1 MNAFDQQKRKDA
13 IRALINIAILEGAV
27 LIAVA
32 AFYMNTG
39 DMTHLVGGIVASTLI
54 FGPMFFRWF
63 RAHGQAFKAKP
74 NSAGDRRDSP
84 SRF

>member
-1 MNAFDQQKRKDA
+1 MNALEQQKRKDA

-27 LIAVA
+27 LIAVV

-39 DMTHLVGGIVASTLI
+39 DITHLVGGVVASTLI

-63 RAHGQAFKAKP
+63 KAHGQTLKAKP
-74 NSAGDRRDSP
+74 YSAE
-84 SRF
+84 SRGND